1 MTIGEDLDAT
11 FAVIDDVLIP
21 VQGRIATLEEQHAEL
36 VADVNRLD
44 TQVMMNGT
52 ELLNLGMRQESLE
65 QRIETLEGLVAL
77 LQQPSPVPPP
87 NEPAPPAPTPVP
99 EPPAPIPP
107 PPPIPGPQPTGWTL
121 QRVQEFINDS
131 WSRASLPTAWEKP
144 ILPPMSTPNRAP
156 ASWRTEG
163 ASLGNGLR
171 DVWVDQLDLT
181 ASTGSALLIDGSMRI
196 VLTRPRIFADAYA
209 VWATNITDLVV
220 IEPEFIE
227 IAGTQDQSLFRLVN
241 AKRVF
246 VSGDGVTG
254 AAENDSTDHEDFT
267 NRTRH
272 TFRIHGDSSDI
283 HLIDM
288 DLHNGGIM
296 IGEMPEDIR
305 CLRLR
310 LEDLKMN
317 VTQPGDVQLNRTKCQ
332 QVIMRRIV
340 SDKRGLS
347 GDAAFSG
354 LLSYTGQ
361 AGWVVNN
368 NALRYLDAQGVE
380 RTNVD
385 GVIR

>member
-1 MTIGEDLDAT
+1 MTIGEDLDGT
-11 FAVIDDVLIP
+11 FSIIGDSVKFLTDGIEALRGSHDLLESGVAV
-21 VQGRIATLEEQHAEL
+21 LEGHHAET
-36 VADVNRLD
+36 VADINQLD
-44 TQVMMNGT
+44 THVTMAGANI
-52 ELLNLGMRQESLE
+52 LNLGLRQESLE
-65 QRIETLEGLVAL
+65 QRIETLEQMVAQ
-77 LQQPSPVPPP
+77 LQQQPVPPP
-87 NEPAPPAPTPVP
+87 SEPAPPTITPVP
-99 EPPAPIPP
+99 EPPVPVPP
-107 PPPIPGPQPTGWTL
+107 PPVPGPQPTGWTL

-131 WSRASLPTAWEKP
+131 WSRAGLSATWEKP

-171 DVWVDQLDLT
+171 DVWVDGLDLT
-181 ASTGSALLIDGSMRI
+181 ASTGSALLIDGSIRV
-196 VLTRPRIFADAYA
+196 VLTRPRISADAYA
-209 VWATNITDLVV
+209 IWANNITDLVV
-220 IEPEFIE
+220 IEPIFTE

-254 AAENDSTDHEDFT
+254 AAETDSTDREDFT

-317 VTQPGDVQLNRTKCQ
+317 VTQPGDIQLSRTKCQ
-332 QVIMRRIV
+332 QVVMRRIV

-347 GDAAFSG
+347 GDAAYSG
-354 LLSYTGQ
+354 LLSYNGQ
-361 AGWVVNN
+361 AGWTVSGNSV
-368 NALRYLDAQGVE
+368 LV
-380 RTNVD
+380 
-385 GVIR
+385 